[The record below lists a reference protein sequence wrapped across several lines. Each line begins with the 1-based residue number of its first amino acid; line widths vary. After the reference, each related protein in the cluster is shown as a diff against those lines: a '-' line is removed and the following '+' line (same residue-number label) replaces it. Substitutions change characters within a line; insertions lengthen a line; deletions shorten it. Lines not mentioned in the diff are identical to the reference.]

1 VKSEKR
7 KVKNGMTPNHFSF
20 VPHFS
25 FFVFHFSLKIM
36 TFKKEERLKSEKIIT
51 QLFRKGHSFACYP
64 LRLVY
69 AEMPKPE
76 SDNADPLSILGN
88 FDDLETENLINTT
101 NSSPEESPI
110 QFALSVPKKAFKR
123 AVDRNVLRRR
133 IREAYRLHKIELYR
147 FLENQPSNGDKRF
160 AFMVLYTAK
169 EEMPYGEIEKGIK
182 KMIRKFKEELSKK

>member
-1 VKSEKR
+1 
-7 KVKNGMTPNHFSF
+7 
-20 VPHFS
+20 
-25 FFVFHFSLKIM
+25 M

-51 QLFRKGHSFACYP
+51 QLFRNGKSFACYP

-69 AEMPKPE
+69 AEMPTDIP
-76 SDNADPLSILGN
+76 PLSIAGV
-88 FDDLETENLINTT
+88 FDDLETENVIETAT
-101 NSSPEESPI
+101 VSSI

-133 IREAYRLHKIELYR
+133 IREAYRLNKIELYR
-147 FLENQPSNGDKRF
+147 FLENKYFNEDKRF

-182 KMIRKFKEELSKK
+182 KMIRKFKEELSRK